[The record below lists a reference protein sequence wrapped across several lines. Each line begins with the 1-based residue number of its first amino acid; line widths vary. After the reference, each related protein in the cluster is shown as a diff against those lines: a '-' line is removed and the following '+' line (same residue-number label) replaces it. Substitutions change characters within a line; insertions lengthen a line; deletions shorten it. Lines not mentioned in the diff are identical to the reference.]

1 MECGLGFIQKGMY
14 VPYCGPDSNCCFNSF
29 YRFCHRKKE
38 PGTGLGRYRSG
49 KINTIACK
57 EYFNVEQVRQVH

>member
-1 MECGLGFIQKGMY
+1 
-14 VPYCGPDSNCCFNSF
+14 
-29 YRFCHRKKE
+29 
-38 PGTGLGRYRSG
+38 LGRYRSG